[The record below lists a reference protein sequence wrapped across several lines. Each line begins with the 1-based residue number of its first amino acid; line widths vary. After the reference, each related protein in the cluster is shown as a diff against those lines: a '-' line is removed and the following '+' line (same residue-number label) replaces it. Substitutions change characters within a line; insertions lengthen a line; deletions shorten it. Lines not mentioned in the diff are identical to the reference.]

1 MNKLYK
7 VEELVEKVLR
17 EHTDSRD
24 DNFILIYRVYR
35 EINEDLVLRE
45 LFFQV
50 MLYHK
55 EYKLPSFESVTRAR
69 RKLMKKFPELKPSK
83 EVQEIRD
90 KEEMDY
96 FKYATDGYNN
106 SFSKLVDSIE

>member
-17 EHTDSRD
+17 EYPDSRN

-55 EYKLPSFESVTRAR
+55 EYELPSFESITRAR
-69 RKLMKKFPELKPSK
+69 RKLQNKYPELKPTK
-83 EVQEIRD
+83 EVQELRD
-90 KEEMDY
+90 KEEMTFFDY
-96 FKYATDGYNN
+96 GVDGYDN
-106 SFSKLVDSIE
+106 SFSKLVDNQM

>member
-55 EYKLPSFESVTRAR
+55 EYKLPSFESITRAR
-69 RKLMKKFPELKPSK
+69 RKLQNKYPELKPSK